1 MQLMTILGFAF
12 AIVAVL
18 FALQNAAAVNVDFF
32 FWHFS
37 SSLAL
42 VLLITAMLGAF
53 AMGLISTPA
62 ALRSQWRNSRQQKRI
77 ADLEKQLAEKDKTI
91 ADLLQQVP
99 KIDPGPTGD
108 KPFVG
113 LRKLMGGAAGPT
125 DLPPPV

>member
-53 AMGLISTPA
+53 AMALISTPA
-62 ALRSQWRNSRQQKRI
+62 ALRGQWRNSRQQKRI
-77 ADLEKQLAEKDKTI
+77 AELERQLAEKEKTI

-99 KIDPGPTGD
+99 RIDPAPGAE

-113 LRKLMGGAAGPT
+113 LRKLMGGGREPA
-125 DLPPPV
+125 DLPPAV

>member
-18 FALQNAAAVNVDFF
+18 FALQNAAAVSVDFF

-42 VLLITAMLGAF
+42 VLLITAMFGAF

-77 ADLEKQLAEKDKTI
+77 AELEKQLADKDKTI

-99 KIDPGPTGD
+99 KIDPAPGGD
-108 KPFVG
+108 KPYVG
-113 LRKLMGGAAGPT
+113 LRKLMGGATEPA